1 MNPKIPVWGI
11 NQLNIMDV
19 GHTIQMAGVIYADD
33 EVVHLCMFPDEPM
46 EDRQVRVLEL
56 NQEDWKAVI
65 RQTDLLETEILQKAS
80 DGKLTKAVV
89 RKSARQIEQGV
100 SWAVFRRDGF
110 SCRHCGNDNT
120 PLTVDHVITWEDGGP
135 STEENLLASCRKC
148 NKARGRMPYGEWLD
162 SQYYRKKSKMLS
174 NYTQAANAQLRL
186 ELHNIP
192 RRIHKRSR

>member
-110 SCRHCGNDNT
+110 RCRHCGNDNT